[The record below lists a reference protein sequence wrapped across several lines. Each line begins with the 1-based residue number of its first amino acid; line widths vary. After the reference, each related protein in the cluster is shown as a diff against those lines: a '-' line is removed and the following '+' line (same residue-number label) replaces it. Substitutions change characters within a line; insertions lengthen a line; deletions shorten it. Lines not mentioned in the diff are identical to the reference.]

1 MTTPLRRAAFAWPA
15 LMLLL
20 LAPRAATVVAAQGPS
35 PMTVAVDASQ
45 APLGIYHAKVTM
57 PVKAGPFTFVYPKWI
72 PGFHGPVGPLPGL
85 VSLRVFANGT
95 PVDWRRDL
103 VDFYAFHTTVP
114 SGASFLEVDF
124 DIVNAPPSI
133 GEQKPANTAN
143 ITILQWS
150 ALLVYPEGSLAD
162 SLPVTTTLTLPP
174 AWDFASAL
182 PIASSNGSSVAFGT
196 VSLTTLVDS
205 PLIAGRY
212 FRRISLLDEPPME
225 LDMAADSEAA
235 LAAPKAIVTG
245 MKHLVREGPA
255 IYGSRHFRTY
265 HFLLSL
271 TDAIPPGGIEHHAS
285 SDNRAAERY
294 LTDSSAFKTGADLM
308 PHEFS
313 HSWNGK
319 YRRPADLLRPDF
331 QVPEKTDLLWV
342 YEGLNQYVGEVLTT
356 RSRLL
361 DLADQRDNLAMGAA
375 SMDTE
380 GGRNWRPLR
389 DVADEAPILYVTP
402 GAWYSLRRSAG
413 DFYAEGDLIWLE
425 ADTIIRERSGGK
437 RSLDDFLH
445 LWTSGGS
452 TTPSVKTYAL
462 DDVLATL
469 EATEPYDWR
478 TFFEQRIDAV
488 QSRAPLGG
496 VANAGWRL
504 VYNDTPS
511 ALWKARE
518 DNDKDVDVRYSL
530 GFVVSTDTGGGG
542 NGTIADVVPGSPA
555 AKAGIVHGMKLLAVN
570 GRKWSADVLH
580 DAISGAKR
588 TREPLQILVA
598 NGDFYTT
605 AAVAAFDGNRYP
617 HLERDPSKPD
627 LLSRIYAPRTFAAP
641 PVPKVKG
648 EERS

>member
-1 MTTPLRRAAFAWPA
+1 
-15 LMLLL
+15 
-20 LAPRAATVVAAQGPS
+20 
-35 PMTVAVDASQ
+35 
-45 APLGIYHAKVTM
+45 
-57 PVKAGPFTFVYPKWI
+57 
-72 PGFHGPVGPLPGL
+72 
-85 VSLRVFANGT
+85 
-95 PVDWRRDL
+95 
-103 VDFYAFHTTVP
+103 
-114 SGASFLEVDF
+114 
-124 DIVNAPPSI
+124 
-133 GEQKPANTAN
+133 
-143 ITILQWS
+143 
-150 ALLVYPEGSLAD
+150 
-162 SLPVTTTLTLPP
+162 
-174 AWDFASAL
+174 
-182 PIASSNGSSVAFGT
+182 
-196 VSLTTLVDS
+196 
-205 PLIAGRY
+205 
-212 FRRISLLDEPPME
+212 
-225 LDMAADSEAA
+225 
-235 LAAPKAIVTG
+235 
-245 MKHLVREGPA
+245 
-255 IYGSRHFRTY
+255 
-265 HFLLSL
+265 
-271 TDAIPPGGIEHHAS
+271 
-285 SDNRAAERY
+285 
-294 LTDSSAFKTGADLM
+294 M

-319 YRRPADLLRPDF
+319 YRRPADLLTPDF

-361 DLADQRDNLAMGAA
+361 DLADQRDNLAMGVA

-413 DFYAEGDLIWLE
+413 DFYTEGDLIWLE
-425 ADTIIRERSGGK
+425 ADTIIRERSGRK

-478 TFFEQRIDAV
+478 TFFKQRIDAV

-511 ALWKARE
+511 ALWKAHE

-530 GFVVSTDTGGGG
+530 GFVVSTDTSGGG
-542 NGTIADVVPGSPA
+542 NGTIADVVPSSPA
-555 AKAGIVHGMKLLAVN
+555 AKAGIAPGMKLLAVN
-570 GRKWSADVLH
+570 GRRWSADVLH

-605 AAVAAFDGNRYP
+605 TAVAAFDGNRYP

-641 PVPKVKG
+641 PVSKEK
-648 EERS
+648 E